1 MKYIKRKSALMG
13 LFVGLF
19 WMMSLPVEAAC
30 QKGTEI
36 TGKNGHVY
44 CMSNISVPNWYTA
57 FSWCDAQGRSLV
69 TVEQLCDID
78 DTQTW
83 NGNIGKGEC
92 LNMVDMT
99 FSAPLWTARPYGN
112 NVFILLSG
120 GTLSSDHRGNI
131 IYKAICW

>member
-19 WMMSLPVEAAC
+19 WMMSLPVEAVC

-44 CMSNISVPNWYTA
+44 CMSKIDMNWYTA
-57 FSWCDAQGRSLV
+57 FAWCDTQGRSLV

-83 NGNIGKGEC
+83 DGNIGEGVC
-92 LNMVDMT
+92 PNTVDIT
-99 FSAPLWTARPYGN
+99 FPRELWTARPYGS
-112 NVFILLSG
+112 NVFIARSKGILAIE
-120 GTLSSDHRGNI
+120 HRGNGFR
-131 IYKAICW
+131 AICW